1 MFSFFFFKVVEIT
14 RTQVFM
20 DNEEEPRTYISNK
33 HTGEITMIL
42 DPGTY
47 ELEIEAD
54 NYELKIVKL
63 IVSEFDADKGAI
75 KKLYKLSK

>member
-1 MFSFFFFKVVEIT
+1 
-14 RTQVFM
+14 
-20 DNEEEPRTYISNK
+20 
-33 HTGEITMIL
+33 MIL

-54 NYELKIVKL
+54 NYPLKIVKL